1 MVRLSAVA
9 KSLIFHVLIVAG
21 FAVAM
26 PFLSR
31 DIAPEQ
37 PILTV
42 EIVTTT
48 PETNLDEGVEGKAQ
62 PKPQPKPQP
71 VAEDKA
77 PPPPPPPPPAPTPQ
91 PEPEPSVADKVAD
104 AVPLPVPEPK
114 PEKAPKPK
122 TEKKTPPKPVSA
134 PPKRPIQKS
143 PEYKKRQEQ
152 QAQLTSKLKDL
163 TERQKALRKKKAEEE
178 RKKKEAQEKL
188 AKLLEKQQEE
198 KATADQIERQETE
211 EKMADLIGQA
221 LNTPRKTSG
230 KLGVS
235 DQDRLRSHLAVCWQP
250 PPGAAGADTLIVDI
264 IVRLDKRA
272 EVKDVEIEDKN
283 RVKSDPTFKA
293 AARAAQRAIFDCSP
307 LPLPL
312 DKYEVWKELQFA
324 FDPRFI
330 TRN

>member
-9 KSLIFHVLIVAG
+9 KSLIFHVLVVAG
-21 FAVAM
+21 FVVTM

-42 EIVTTT
+42 EIVNTV
-48 PETNLDEGVEGKAQ
+48 PETNLDEGVEGKSE
-62 PKPQPKPQP
+62 PKPQPKP

-77 PPPPPPPPPAPTPQ
+77 PPPPPPPPPPPAPQ
-91 PEPEPSVADKVAD
+91 PEPEPQPSVAEEVAE
-104 AVPLPVPEPK
+104 AVPVPVPEPK
-114 PEKAPKPK
+114 PEKAPTPK
-122 TEKKTPPKPVSA
+122 AKKTPPKPVAA

-163 TERQKALRKKKAEEE
+163 TERQKTLRKQKEED
-178 RKKKEAQEKL
+178 RKKKEAEAKL
-188 AKLLEKQQEE
+188 TKLLEQQQKKKDE
-198 KATADQIERQETE
+198 ADQAERQETE

-221 LNTPRKTSG
+221 LNTPRKKSG
-230 KLGVS
+230 KLGIS
-235 DQDRLRSHLAVCWQP
+235 DRDRLRSHLAVCWTP

-272 EVKDVEIEDKN
+272 EVKDVEIEDKS
-283 RVKSDPTFKA
+283 RVQSDATFKA

-312 DKYEVWKELQFA
+312 DQYEVWKELQFA

>member
-9 KSLIFHVLIVAG
+9 KSLIFHVLVVAG
-21 FAVAM
+21 FVVTM

-42 EIVTTT
+42 EIVNTV
-48 PETNLDEGVEGKAQ
+48 PETNLDEGVEGKSE
-62 PKPQPKPQP
+62 PKPQPKP

-77 PPPPPPPPPAPTPQ
+77 PPPPPPPPPPPAPQ
-91 PEPEPSVADKVAD
+91 PEPEPQPSVAEEVAE
-104 AVPLPVPEPK
+104 AVPVPVPEPK

-122 TEKKTPPKPVSA
+122 AKKTPPKPVAA

-163 TERQKALRKKKAEEE
+163 TERQKTLRKQKEEE
-178 RKKKEAQEKL
+178 DRKKKEAEAKL
-188 AKLLEKQQEE
+188 TKLLEQQQKKKDE
-198 KATADQIERQETE
+198 ADQAERQETE

-221 LNTPRKTSG
+221 LNTPRKKSG
-230 KLGVS
+230 KLGIS
-235 DQDRLRSHLAVCWQP
+235 DRDRLRSHLAVCWTP

-272 EVKDVEIEDKN
+272 EVKDVEIEDKT
-283 RVKSDPTFKA
+283 RVQLDATFKA

-312 DKYEVWKELQFA
+312 DQYEVWKELQFA

>member
-9 KSLIFHVLIVAG
+9 KSLIFHVLVVAG
-21 FAVAM
+21 FVVTM

-42 EIVTTT
+42 EIVNTV
-48 PETNLDEGVEGKAQ
+48 PETNLDEGVEGKSE
-62 PKPQPKPQP
+62 PKPQPKP

-77 PPPPPPPPPAPTPQ
+77 PPPPPPPPPPPAPQ
-91 PEPEPSVADKVAD
+91 PEPEPQPSVAEEVAE
-104 AVPLPVPEPK
+104 AVPVPVPEPK

-122 TEKKTPPKPVSA
+122 AKKTPPKPVAA

-163 TERQKALRKKKAEEE
+163 TERQKTLRKQKEEE
-178 RKKKEAQEKL
+178 DRKKKEAEAKL
-188 AKLLEKQQEE
+188 TKLLEQQQKKKDE
-198 KATADQIERQETE
+198 ADQAERQETE

-221 LNTPRKTSG
+221 LNTPRKKSG
-230 KLGVS
+230 KLGIS
-235 DQDRLRSHLAVCWQP
+235 DRDRLRSHLAVCWTP

-272 EVKDVEIEDKN
+272 EVKDVEIEDKT
-283 RVKSDPTFKA
+283 RVQSDATFKA

-312 DKYEVWKELQFA
+312 DQYEVWKELQFA

>member
-9 KSLIFHVLIVAG
+9 KSLIFHVLVVAG
-21 FAVAM
+21 FVVTM

-42 EIVTTT
+42 EIVNTV
-48 PETNLDEGVEGKAQ
+48 PETNLDEGVEGKSE
-62 PKPQPKPQP
+62 PKPQPKP

-77 PPPPPPPPPAPTPQ
+77 PPPPPPPPPPPAPQ
-91 PEPEPSVADKVAD
+91 PEPEPQPSVAEEVAE
-104 AVPLPVPEPK
+104 AVPVPVPEPK

-122 TEKKTPPKPVSA
+122 VKKTPPKPVAA

-163 TERQKALRKKKAEEE
+163 TERQKTLRKQKEEE
-178 RKKKEAQEKL
+178 DRKKKEAEAKL
-188 AKLLEKQQEE
+188 TKLLEQQQKKKDE
-198 KATADQIERQETE
+198 ADQAERQETE

-221 LNTPRKTSG
+221 LNTPRKKSG
-230 KLGVS
+230 KLGIS
-235 DQDRLRSHLAVCWQP
+235 DRDRLRSHLAVCWTP

-272 EVKDVEIEDKN
+272 EVKDVEIEDKT
-283 RVKSDPTFKA
+283 RVQSDATFKA

-312 DKYEVWKELQFA
+312 DQYEVWKELQFA

>member
-9 KSLIFHVLIVAG
+9 KSLIFHVLVVAG
-21 FAVAM
+21 FVVTM

-42 EIVTTT
+42 EIVNTV
-48 PETNLDEGVEGKAQ
+48 PETNLDEGVEGKSE
-62 PKPQPKPQP
+62 PKPQPKP

-77 PPPPPPPPPAPTPQ
+77 PPPPPPPPPPPAPQ
-91 PEPEPSVADKVAD
+91 PEPEPQPSVAEEVAE
-104 AVPLPVPEPK
+104 AVPVPVPEPK

-122 TEKKTPPKPVSA
+122 AKKTPLKPVAA

-163 TERQKALRKKKAEEE
+163 TERQKTLRKQKEEE
-178 RKKKEAQEKL
+178 DRKKKEAEAKL
-188 AKLLEKQQEE
+188 TKLLEQQQKKKDE
-198 KATADQIERQETE
+198 ADQAERQETE

-221 LNTPRKTSG
+221 LNTPRKKSG
-230 KLGVS
+230 KLGIS
-235 DQDRLRSHLAVCWQP
+235 DRDRLRSHLAVCWTP

-272 EVKDVEIEDKN
+272 EVKDVEIEDKT
-283 RVKSDPTFKA
+283 RVQSDATFKA

-312 DKYEVWKELQFA
+312 DQYEVWKELQFA

>member
-9 KSLIFHVLIVAG
+9 KSLIFHVLVVAG
-21 FAVAM
+21 FVVTM

-42 EIVTTT
+42 EIVNTV
-48 PETNLDEGVEGKAQ
+48 PETNLDEGVEGKSE
-62 PKPQPKPQP
+62 PKPQPKP

-77 PPPPPPPPPAPTPQ
+77 PPPPPPPPPPPAPQ
-91 PEPEPSVADKVAD
+91 PEPEPQPSVAEEVAE
-104 AVPLPVPEPK
+104 AVPVPVPEPK

-122 TEKKTPPKPVSA
+122 AKKTPPKPVTA

-163 TERQKALRKKKAEEE
+163 TERQKTLRKQKEEE
-178 RKKKEAQEKL
+178 DRKKKEAEAKL
-188 AKLLEKQQEE
+188 TKLLEQQQKKKDE
-198 KATADQIERQETE
+198 ADQAERQETE

-221 LNTPRKTSG
+221 LNTPRKKSG
-230 KLGVS
+230 KLGIS
-235 DQDRLRSHLAVCWQP
+235 DRDRLRSHLAVCWTP

-264 IVRLDKRA
+264 IVRLNKRA
-272 EVKDVEIEDKN
+272 EVKDVEIEDKT
-283 RVKSDPTFKA
+283 RVQSDATFKA

-312 DKYEVWKELQFA
+312 DQYEVWKELQFA

>member
-9 KSLIFHVLIVAG
+9 KSLIFHVLVVAG
-21 FAVAM
+21 FVVTM

-42 EIVTTT
+42 EIVNTV
-48 PETNLDEGVEGKAQ
+48 PETNLDEGVEGKSE
-62 PKPQPKPQP
+62 PKPQPKP

-77 PPPPPPPPPAPTPQ
+77 PPPPPPPPPPAPQ
-91 PEPEPSVADKVAD
+91 PEPEPQPSVAEEVAE
-104 AVPLPVPEPK
+104 AVPVPVPEPK
-114 PEKAPKPK
+114 PETAPKPK
-122 TEKKTPPKPVSA
+122 AKKTPPKPVAA

-163 TERQKALRKKKAEEE
+163 TERQKTLRKQKEEE
-178 RKKKEAQEKL
+178 DRKKKEAEAKL
-188 AKLLEKQQEE
+188 TKLLEQQQKKKDE
-198 KATADQIERQETE
+198 ADQAERQETE

-221 LNTPRKTSG
+221 LNTPRKKSG
-230 KLGVS
+230 KLGIS
-235 DQDRLRSHLAVCWQP
+235 DRDRLRSHLAVCWTP

-272 EVKDVEIEDKN
+272 EVKDVEIEDKT
-283 RVKSDPTFKA
+283 RVQSDATFKA

-312 DKYEVWKELQFA
+312 DQYEVWKELQFA

>member
-9 KSLIFHVLIVAG
+9 KSLIFHVLVVAG
-21 FAVAM
+21 FVVTM

-42 EIVTTT
+42 EIVNTT
-48 PETNLDEGVEGKAQ
+48 PETNLDEGVEGKSE
-62 PKPQPKPQP
+62 PKPQPEPKT
-71 VAEDKA
+71 EDKA
-77 PPPPPPPPPAPTPQ
+77 PPPPPPPPPPPA
-91 PEPEPSVADKVAD
+91 PEPEPEPQPSQAETVAE
-104 AVPLPVPEPK
+104 AVPVPVPEPK

-122 TEKKTPPKPVSA
+122 TEKKTPPKPVAA

-163 TERQKALRKKKAEEE
+163 TERQKTLRKQKEEE
-178 RKKKEAQEKL
+178 DRKKKEAEAKL
-188 AKLLEKQQEE
+188 AKLLDQQQ
-198 KATADQIERQETE
+198 KKKDQADQAEREETE

-230 KLGVS
+230 KLGIS
-235 DQDRLRSHLAVCWQP
+235 DQDRLRSHLAVCWTP

-293 AARAAQRAIFDCSP
+293 AARAAQRAVFDCSP

>member
-9 KSLIFHVLIVAG
+9 KSLIFHVLVVAG
-21 FAVAM
+21 FVVTM
-26 PFLSR
+26 PLLSR

-42 EIVTTT
+42 EIVNTV
-48 PETNLDEGVEGKAQ
+48 PETNLDEGVEGKSE
-62 PKPQPKPQP
+62 PKPQPKP

-77 PPPPPPPPPAPTPQ
+77 PPPPPPPPPPPAPQ
-91 PEPEPSVADKVAD
+91 PEPEPQPSVAEEVAE
-104 AVPLPVPEPK
+104 AVPVPVPEPK

-122 TEKKTPPKPVSA
+122 AKKTPPKPVAA

-163 TERQKALRKKKAEEE
+163 TERQKTLRKQKEEE
-178 RKKKEAQEKL
+178 DRKKKEAEAKL
-188 AKLLEKQQEE
+188 TKLLEQQQKKKDE
-198 KATADQIERQETE
+198 ADQAERQETE

-221 LNTPRKTSG
+221 LNTPRKKSG
-230 KLGVS
+230 KLGIS
-235 DQDRLRSHLAVCWQP
+235 DRDRLRSHLAVCWTP

-272 EVKDVEIEDKN
+272 EVKDVEIEDKT
-283 RVKSDPTFKA
+283 RVQSDATFKA

-312 DKYEVWKELQFA
+312 DQYEVWKELQFA